1 MIPLYRPGNGMLH
14 RLPAAAKLC
23 ALVVVSLVISI
34 WAGTVVAA
42 VGALLAVIAVHL
54 IAGLGLR
61 EVLRS
66 IWQLRWL
73 ILVLGTFLWV
83 FSGAE
88 AAVVAVARMASILL
102 AAAAV
107 TASTPMGEML
117 DVLRVALAPLRRFGV
132 NADAVSLTLLLVIA
146 MVPVIA
152 GFRAQMRDAE
162 RARGVRL
169 GWRMVLPLL
178 VRALR
183 HGDQVAEALT
193 ARGLA

>member
-132 NADAVSLTLLLVIA
+132 NADAVTLTLLLVIA